1 MGLNLRITSR
11 RSSAYRWLLTPLAL
25 AMALVS
31 GWLLWVT
38 FQRDYWDYW
47 MFPRLKAADAY
58 IYPQLRYTIFDV
70 VLVLWCLDGLVA
82 SVLLIRNAF
91 SSRQNIWAQRTALI
105 YLGLLSVLILI
116 GSAMLYARRH
126 GL

>member
-31 GWLLWVT
+31 GWMLWVI
-38 FQRDYWDYW
+38 FQLDYWDYW

-70 VLVLWCLDGLVA
+70 VLVLWGLDGLIA
-82 SVLLIRNAF
+82 SGLLVWNVVSR
-91 SSRQNIWAQRTALI
+91 RQNKWIRRAVFL
-105 YLGLLSVLILI
+105 YSGLLSLLILI
-116 GSAMLYARRH
+116 GSAMLIARNH
-126 GL
+126 GY